1 MRTRGEARSL
11 LAGRIT
17 MRKIVCFHNPDESNG
32 YLSNWF
38 LSEFYVGDILYSS
51 MEQYMMYQKARLFQ
65 DTEIADKILHTS
77 NVGTIK
83 MLGRSVKDYQEVM
96 WNGMRQIIVYRGLLE
111 KFQQN
116 DGEGRIYWDFL

>member
-1 MRTRGEARSL
+1 
-11 LAGRIT
+11 
-17 MRKIVCFHNPDESNG
+17 
-32 YLSNWF
+32 
-38 LSEFYVGDILYSS
+38 
-51 MEQYMMYQKARLFQ
+51 
-65 DTEIADKILHTS
+65 
-77 NVGTIK
+77 